1 MTDLVKRATPRADE
15 LTKEEFRLGAARLQ
29 RTVAW
34 LQPAAVCFV
43 GLSGYRDAIDRK
55 AQSGWQPHPFGG
67 RPAYVMPNTSG
78 LNARVPRA
86 ELAAHLRRAATPARR

>member
-1 MTDLVKRATPRADE
+1 MA
-15 LTKEEFRLGAARLQ
+15 

-34 LQPAAVCFV
+34 LHPTAVCFV

-55 AQSGWQPHPFGG
+55 AMAGWQPEPFGG

-78 LNARVPRA
+78 VNGHVKPAD
-86 ELAAHLRRAATPARR
+86 LAGHLRAAAVAPA